1 MKQIIACVVNVLL
14 WTCLSH
20 AQGPSLEELKRQ
32 AGQAWE
38 QAQEAE
44 SALRSRPETDRTRN
58 DYVKVV
64 RLYERVYLTTPHSGY
79 SDDALIHIATLYE
92 DTEAFGDAVRTLKFL
107 ISDYPAS
114 SHIPDARDRLLR
126 LTGEDPVPSPPEQ
139 VADNAGADLT
149 AGETGGAT
157 SRGIRVEGVRY
168 WEEAGALR
176 VVVDMDGA
184 PAFRRGSI
192 GNPPRVYLDIR
203 DARLGN
209 VQQRELTVDSVI
221 LRGIRVA
228 QFDPETVRVVLDLSE
243 PSSVD
248 TFTLTDPNRLVIDV
262 LASSP
267 APAVASVPAKEE
279 ATSTP
284 VTAASPVA
292 TASPAPELPPPA
304 LPQEATPVTQPREV
318 ALTPSEPALPTENGD
333 RTLSR
338 ILGLKPRRVV
348 IDPGHGG
355 FDPGTIGPSGLSE
368 AELVLDIARLLKQRI
383 ERDMPNTEVLL
394 TRSDDSFVPL
404 EERPGAA
411 NEAQA
416 DLFISIHA
424 NSSQIQSIRGF
435 ETYTLNLDGSEE
447 ENLVAAR
454 ENASSDLR
462 FSDLQNLVQRIMEH
476 EWVEESREFAG
487 QIQKALASGN
497 DLGRDRGIK
506 QAPLIVLVGANMPS
520 ALAEISFISNPEDEL
535 RLKGSERRQEIADAL
550 FQGIQSYFGS
560 LGGYRTAQV
569 RD

>member
-1 MKQIIACVVNVLL
+1 MKQVIACVFSVLV
-14 WTCLSH
+14 WTSLSPG
-20 AQGPSLEELKRQ
+20 QDLSELKRQ
-32 AGQAWE
+32 AAEAWE
-38 QAQEAE
+38 QAQAAE
-44 SALRSRPETDRTRN
+44 GTLRSRPGQERTRN
-58 DYVKVV
+58 DYVSVV

-92 DTEAFGDAVRTLKFL
+92 DTEAFGDAVRTLRFL
-107 ISDYPAS
+107 VSDYPAS
-114 SHIPDARDRLLR
+114 SHIPDARDRLRR
-126 LTGEDPVPSPPEQ
+126 LTGEDSTPSLPEQ
-139 VADNAGADLT
+139 LAVT
-149 AGETGGAT
+149 APG
-157 SRGIRVEGVRY
+157 RGIRVEGVRY
-168 WEEAGALR
+168 WEEASSLR

-184 PAFRRGSI
+184 AEFRRGSV

-203 DARLGN
+203 NARLGN
-209 VQQRELTVDSVI
+209 VRERELSVDSAI
-221 LRGIRVA
+221 LNGIRVA
-228 QFDPETVRVVLDLSE
+228 QFDPETVRVVLDLSR

-262 LASSP
+262 LASS
-267 APAVASVPAKEE
+267 ATPAVTV
-279 ATSTP
+279 
-284 VTAASPVA
+284 
-292 TASPAPELPPPA
+292 APETKEAPEVA
-304 LPQEATPVTQPREV
+304 ATPSVAPEPQPVPETREV

-355 FDPGTIGPSGLSE
+355 HDPGTIGPSGLSE
-368 AELVLDIARLLKQRI
+368 AELVLDIAKLLKQQI
-383 ERDMPNTEVLL
+383 EEELPNTEVLL

-404 EERPGAA
+404 ERRPGTA

-435 ETYTLNLDGSEE
+435 ETYFLNLDADEE

-454 ENASSDLR
+454 ENASSDLP
-462 FSDLQNLVQRIMEH
+462 FSDLQNIVQRIMEH

-487 QIQKALASGN
+487 HIQKALASGN

-520 ALAEISFISNPEDEL
+520 ALAEISFISNPDDEM
-535 RLKGSERRQEIADAL
+535 RLKGSERRHEIADAL

-560 LGGYRTAQV
+560 LGGYRTAA

>member
-1 MKQIIACVVNVLL
+1 MKQVIACVFSVLL
-14 WTCLSH
+14 WTSLSPG
-20 AQGPSLEELKRQ
+20 QNLSLEELKKQ
-32 AGQAWE
+32 AAEAWD
-38 QAQEAE
+38 QAQAAEAT
-44 SALRSRPETDRTRN
+44 LRSRPEQERTRN
-58 DYVKVV
+58 DYVRVV

-79 SDDALIHIATLYE
+79 SDDALIHIASLYE
-92 DTEAFGDAVRTLKFL
+92 DTEAFGDAVRTLRFL
-107 ISDYPAS
+107 VSDYPS
-114 SHIPDARDRLLR
+114 STHIPDARDRLSR
-126 LTGEDPVPSPPEQ
+126 LTGEDPVPSLPEQ
-139 VADNAGADLT
+139 VAATVEGVGT
-149 AGETGGAT
+149 ATA
-157 SRGIRVEGVRY
+157 RGIRVEGVRY
-168 WEEAGALR
+168 WEEAGSLR
-176 VVVDMDGA
+176 VVVDMDGT
-184 PAFRRGSI
+184 PEFRRGSV
-192 GNPPRVYLDIR
+192 GNPPRIYLDIR

-209 VQQRELTVDSVI
+209 VEERELSVESVI

-228 QFDPETVRVVLDLSE
+228 QFDPETVRVVLDLSR
-243 PSSVD
+243 PSTVD
-248 TFTLTDPNRLVIDV
+248 AFTLTDPNRLVIDV
-262 LASSP
+262 LSSSP
-267 APAVASVPAKEE
+267 TPAVTAAPQREETPAAVASTPRAGE
-279 ATSTP
+279 A
-284 VTAASPVA
+284 A
-292 TASPAPELPPPA
+292 PPP
-304 LPQEATPVTQPREV
+304 PQETAPVVQHQEV

-368 AELVLDIARLLKQRI
+368 AELVLDIAKLLKQRL
-383 ERDMPNTEVLL
+383 EQELPNTEVLL

-411 NEAQA
+411 NKAQA

-435 ETYTLNLDGSEE
+435 ETYFLNLEATEE

-454 ENASSDLR
+454 ENASSELP
-462 FSDLQNLVQRIMEH
+462 FSDLQNIVQRIMAH

-487 QIQKALASGN
+487 HIQKALASGN

-520 ALAEISFISNPEDEL
+520 ALAEISFISNPDDEM
-535 RLKGSERRQEIADAL
+535 RLKGSERRHEIADAL

-560 LGGYRTAQV
+560 LGGYRTAA